1 VTPTERRIA
10 VDIMTGEHQ
19 LSKAKACKIVGLSRS
34 ALYKARVNWSKRD
47 TPVIVAINKFV
58 TRRTRWGFW
67 KCY

>member
-1 VTPTERRIA
+1 MSTEKRIA
-10 VDIMTGEHQ
+10 VDIMTDEHQ

-58 TRRTRWGFW
+58 TRRTLWGFW